1 VNALIFFHVLLG
13 VTKLNSHPLNL
24 ERNKKL
30 FIQVICLSFGE
41 TIVGLCN
48 VNLFFL
54 VSDLH

>member
-13 VTKLNSHPLNL
+13 VTKLNSHPSNL
-24 ERNKKL
+24 ETNKKL

-41 TIVGLCN
+41 TIVVLCDVN
-48 VNLFFL
+48 VFFV